1 MAIRKTAKIKS
12 SKVTV
17 DKGLEKYSNRVLF
30 KKKLDEANRV
40 LKNSDFSE
48 VRNQL

>member
-1 MAIRKTAKIKS
+1 MAIRKMAKIKS

-17 DKGLEKYSNRVLF
+17 DKALEKNENKVLF

-40 LKNSDFSE
+40 LKTSDFSE
-48 VRNQL
+48 LRNRL